1 MKDGL
6 LRIHRYTCIVSVNGG
21 GAFINT
27 YRMRKFLEVLV
38 DDDGKYHFSTDET
51 FEGIPSP
58 KVFDKEFKHL
68 LHDMTE
74 FMWQNKQQKVS
85 QAIRMLS
92 MAEMLGGAQPYE
104 MAYEAFATEIKKP
117 FGFDSKAVTRPV
129 TGGSGVQVFPINRL
143 FSGKPN

>member
-1 MKDGL
+1 MA
-6 LRIHRYTCIVSVNGG
+6 VNGG
-21 GAFINT
+21 GTFINT

-38 DDDGKYHFSTDET
+38 DDDGKFHFSTDET

-68 LHDMTE
+68 LYDMTE

-85 QAIRMLS
+85 QAIRLIS

-104 MAYEAFATEIKKP
+104 MAEDFWGAMMFHCIPAYEAFAAEIKKP